1 MKRLSIL
8 FTLLLTLSII
18 LTTGC
23 DNGSAPESSSS
34 SLVKVSFTVDG
45 DSYALQK
52 VSSLEG
58 FVFTYQYKAIPQWT
72 SDENI
77 YGETDN
83 WTSINYFDGMSLGY
97 FTPGKWVFYIQILNG
112 NTVVYEGHSDVIA
125 ISRSSA
131 DITISVARIIKE
143 TTPGL
148 SISITAPTENSDALT
163 ISWGGGSDSANV
175 SRSGGITTFT
185 YSKDNLA
192 DGTYTI
198 TLTHSNNQIAPYVI
212 SDVSINSTD
221 LTLIRGHLNNGEWN
235 VTCETLQFHDVT
247 VERYNWN
254 DEEHPWATAQD
265 PKYCG
270 TVDYISSAVP
280 GERVSFS
287 PRPEANSRVIS
298 VSVICGN
305 TEVDFIKQGT
315 LYLFIM
321 PEGDVTIRVKFSD
334 VDSAEV
340 DATLFRTI
348 VRALYSENEL
358 TVETF
363 GKFDEV
369 NDDPP
374 GGAAT
379 TLGDVTIWYS
389 SGSNKICWKADNAN
403 GKAYLTDGSI
413 AGLFSG
419 GNKYQSISMDDI
431 VTKNVTDMSRM
442 FQGCTSLTSLNL
454 TNFNASSASDISE
467 MFQGCTGLTSLI
479 ITGFTA
485 NTASRVNMAGLFKDC
500 SGLTTLTGFS
510 SINTSKAISLA
521 SMFQGCTGLTGTLN
535 LTNFNASSATDIS
548 YMFQGCTGLSKI
560 TLTGFTANTTSGVNM
575 AGLFKDCSSL
585 TTLTGLSSINTSKA
599 TSLASLFQGCTG
611 LKNTLDLTNFNASSA
626 TDISY
631 MFQGCTGLSKITL
644 TGFTLNTTSGVN
656 MAGMFKDCTN
666 LYGVNGILD
675 LSSFD
680 TTQATDMSYMFCA
693 CKKLKGINF
702 GSNFHTANV
711 TDMSYMFSSVE
722 SGTAGGSSNKMKLE
736 SLDVSGF
743 DTSSVT
749 NMSHMF
755 YMCSNSNLTTL
766 AVSGFDTSN
775 VTDMSYMFGCWRDAP
790 SYVTAFDLSGWD
802 FSKVTTVNR
811 MFDRCQFAVITF
823 PSHTMLPKI
832 EDVLYWFSHC
842 FAVHRSDFATIVGS
856 WDFTGNAGAAAL
868 FADTTNGDD
877 SPEREPSNR
886 IMGSDMAT
894 SSDFGTRQGYSTYS
908 DPNDPK
914 VNNPVTT
921 LYVGGDMSKIKNQRL
936 TTVISP

>member
-23 DNGSAPESSSS
+23 DNGSSPESSSS
-34 SLVKVSFTVDG
+34 GLVKVSFTVDG

-131 DITISVARIIKE
+131 DITISVARIIKA

-148 SISITAPTENSDALT
+148 SISITAPTEAGNTLT
-163 ISWGGGSDSANV
+163 VSWGGDSDSANV
-175 SRSGGITTFT
+175 SESGGITTFT
-185 YSKDNLA
+185 YSKNNLA

-198 TLTHSNNQIAPYVI
+198 TLTHSNGQIAPYVI

-560 TLTGFTANTTSGVNM
+560 TLTGFT
-575 AGLFKDCSSL
+575 
-585 TTLTGLSSINTSKA
+585 
-599 TSLASLFQGCTG
+599 
-611 LKNTLDLTNFNASSA
+611 
-626 TDISY
+626 
-631 MFQGCTGLSKITL
+631 
-644 TGFTLNTTSGVN
+644 LNTTSGVN